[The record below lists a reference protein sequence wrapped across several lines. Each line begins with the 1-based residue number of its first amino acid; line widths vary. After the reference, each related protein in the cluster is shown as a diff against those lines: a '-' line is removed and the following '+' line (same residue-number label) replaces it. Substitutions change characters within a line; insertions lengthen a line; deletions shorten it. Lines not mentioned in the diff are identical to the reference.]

1 MYVCQCQCCS
11 LGKSY
16 IKYIWVWWFPCCT
29 YMTCYWLPSLLH
41 SKYTSISATAC
52 GGCLLHPALAKDRLL
67 PPGSEDVTN
76 VDMEMLKFHR
86 KNIIWPHS
94 DSWQNSPSVTIRNW
108 NNQVVKYFLPSDK
121 TYLQDHRNL
130 LKWGTLA
137 VFTSEKCLLTA
148 HNCVPASTQCCK
160 SLQVQ
165 YN

>member
-11 LGKSY
+11 MGTSK
-16 IKYIWVWWFPCCT
+16 KNTWVWWYPCCI

-52 GGCLLHPALAKDRLL
+52 GGCLLHPALAKDRFL

-137 VFTSEKCLLTA
+137 VFTSEKYLLTA